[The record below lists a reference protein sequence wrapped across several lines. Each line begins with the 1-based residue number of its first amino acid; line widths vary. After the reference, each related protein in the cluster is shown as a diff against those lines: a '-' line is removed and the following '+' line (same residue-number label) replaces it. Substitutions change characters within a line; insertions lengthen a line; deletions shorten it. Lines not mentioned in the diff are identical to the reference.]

1 MPDVRDCVQRQC
13 RLWLRNRKNTMYNK
27 VKKRENVP
35 ESRHAA
41 DLKSDVRIVF
51 SVPEDLDIPKQRSE
65 SSSCRGK
72 ELVVRGC
79 TLSLY

>member
-1 MPDVRDCVQRQC
+1 
-13 RLWLRNRKNTMYNK
+13 MYNK
-27 VKKRENVP
+27 AKKRENVP

-41 DLKSDVRIVF
+41 DLKSDVRRVVF

-72 ELVVRGC
+72 ELAVRGC
-79 TLSLY
+79 TLTLYSTWLIYMLGKGVEDFVNRIEA